1 MYLGS
6 SLSEVEVAQLGLT
19 LCDPVDYTVC
29 GILQAR
35 ILEWIAI
42 PFSKGSFWPRAW
54 TQVSCTAGRFFAS

>member
-42 PFSKGSFWPRAW
+42 PFSKGSF
-54 TQVSCTAGRFFAS
+54 